1 MLRDTYLLNKPPTNL
16 GNGYQGF
23 DIRYA
28 VTVADGIYSKE
39 QGNYG
44 KLTRI
49 WKEGFDYRP
58 VETAELLDTER
69 EYLLFQKEIV
79 LKGFEILAKR
89 QLRQLGTGT
98 IDPLMYD
105 DQDLGYLLD
114 RSAYAMNVRKNQALR
129 IAAYYRLSNL
139 VVMTE
144 KYKCTVYKDQDG
156 DIEEIAKNEKRS
168 DKAESENLRT
178 AKKLA
183 KLQKDKEKCET
194 ERFFNVDRFMAGE
207 LEKDNYQRIRTE
219 LMRKAELLDKQIA
232 EASAKLHESEAAA
245 DDGVRD
251 ALDTLKRYS
260 GADELSREIVEAFI
274 DKILI
279 YDPGAYR
286 DPVEVFG

>member
-1 MLRDTYLLNKPPTNL
+1 
-16 GNGYQGF
+16 
-23 DIRYA
+23 
-28 VTVADGIYSKE
+28 
-39 QGNYG
+39 
-44 KLTRI
+44 
-49 WKEGFDYRP
+49 
-58 VETAELLDTER
+58 
-69 EYLLFQKEIV
+69 
-79 LKGFEILAKR
+79 
-89 QLRQLGTGT
+89 
-98 IDPLMYD
+98 
-105 DQDLGYLLD
+105 
-114 RSAYAMNVRKNQALR
+114 MNVRKNQALR

>member
-168 DKAESENLRT
+168 DKVESENLRT